1 MRDDELDYKN
11 LPWADE
17 KNTAVSII
25 WNLVAAIGI
34 VISLLAISGV
44 IGG

>member
-1 MRDDELDYKN
+1 MRDDELDYEN

-17 KNTAVSII
+17 KKAAVSII
-25 WNLVAAIGI
+25 WNLVAAVGI